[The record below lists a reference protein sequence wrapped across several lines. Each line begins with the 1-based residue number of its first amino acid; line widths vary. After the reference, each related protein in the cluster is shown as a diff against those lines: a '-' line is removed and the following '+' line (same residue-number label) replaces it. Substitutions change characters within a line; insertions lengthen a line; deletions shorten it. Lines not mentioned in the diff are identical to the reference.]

1 MGGLDEAIQSNPIGL
16 DQEPLGLND
25 SMDRHRVRPD
35 ADSSE
40 LFETDGQDCFQVFGL
55 GHFLDDL
62 ADTEEGGLLF
72 VLALEL
78 LFFQRQFFDGPSLAR
93 NVLIDGDEM
102 VRLRRIRRNRVPTIQ
117 GLQNCSNVIDW
128 PVRATRP

>member
-78 LFFQRQFFDGPSLAR
+78 LFFQRQFFDGPSPANTPKQSTNDPRAPKLFKRDRLACS
-93 NVLIDGDEM
+93 GDSTVGSDPVE
-102 VRLRRIRRNRVPTIQ
+102 RVVHKA
-117 GLQNCSNVIDW
+117 G
-128 PVRATRP
+128 